1 MLRST
6 FIILW
11 ILIKICFMARIYLK
25 CLAVCFM
32 AIFIVSCSHTKS
44 WQGINDIWIGS
55 HQIADRTIPY
65 PWILAKINKKWY
77 LIDHHG
83 VKQDSCNVGPL
94 QKGDTLLMHNHPFSI
109 LYKDDAILNIF
120 QLNDTINF
128 PFVKGKMN
136 WKYRAQLVPTLKT
149 NNFKIDEIATTLTG
163 KTFETKV
170 TAENPNDQ
178 LTVEKYLTFERD
190 TLITHF
196 EYIYGDKVVYAEYQR
211 QPYHFLQVNG
221 SVFLSCNADNGNP
234 QPIIQILDVGKNVLT
249 IRSFFNRNEVIETM
263 VSIEKPQAAANYYSN
278 CFDGHIG
285 EYYHNRTDVTFDQG
299 NDFLI
304 KMIGQDAPL
313 DQGDG
318 YIIIHFNINC
328 KSQCGRPGVITMD
341 KSYQSR
347 TFSVAMI
354 NHILSHVMKL
364 KDWPTSV
371 SDQDYFVYKD
381 VHAFLMFKI
390 ENGKITDLC
399 P

>member
-1 MLRST
+1 MRFYYSYFAVFTLMLLS
-6 FIILW
+6 
-11 ILIKICFMARIYLK
+11 
-25 CLAVCFM
+25 
-32 AIFIVSCSHTKS
+32 VSCSHPKA
-44 WQGINDIWIGS
+44 WQHENDIWVGS

-65 PWILAKINKKWY
+65 PWIITRNGANCY
-77 LIDHHG
+77 LINHLG
-83 VKQDSCNVGPL
+83 YRMDSCIVTTFD
-94 QKGDTLLMHNHPFSI
+94 KGDTLRMINHPFEVI
-109 LYKDDAILNIF
+109 YKDETKLNIF

-128 PFVKGKMN
+128 PFVKGNKN
-136 WKYRAQLVPTLKT
+136 WKYRAQLVKALKSD
-149 NNFKIDEIATTLTG
+149 KLYKDEIAKTLNG
-163 KTFETKV
+163 NTFVATV
-170 TAENPNDQ
+170 SDENPNDQ
-178 LTVEKYLTFERD
+178 LIVQKYLTFD
-190 TLITHF
+190 
-196 EYIYGDKVVYAEYQR
+196 GDSLQTRYDYLYNDKLMYAEYQS
-211 QPYHFLQVNG
+211 QPCHLSQVNNCI
-221 SVFLSCNADNGNP
+221 FLSCHSDEDNP
-234 QPIIQILDVGKNVLT
+234 QPIMQILEANKSKLT
-249 IRSFFNRNEVIETM
+249 IRGFINGKETIDTFS
-263 VSIEKPQAAANYYSN
+263 SIEKPKSVAILYSN
-278 CFDGHIG
+278 CYDGHIG